1 MVSCPFP
8 LDPLQLSSNIKLV
21 LYILVVADMFFS
33 HSMTVI
39 KFLPFS
45 WFILAKHHLDIV
57 HFRPTMGSTEEYVC
71 TLDEASLKKARE
83 ELNEDSADRMNAVEA
98 FRNLIKTRAPHIRCS
113 MGKVLVIYIIEYNMP

>member
-8 LDPLQLSSNIKLV
+8 LDRLQLSSNIKLV

-45 WFILAKHHLDIV
+45 
-57 HFRPTMGSTEEYVC
+57 
-71 TLDEASLKKARE
+71 
-83 ELNEDSADRMNAVEA
+83 
-98 FRNLIKTRAPHIRCS
+98 
-113 MGKVLVIYIIEYNMP
+113 